1 MFSLLIII
9 PLCAL
14 THINSIELTLNYQN
28 ELLTLPIKVGTPPQ
42 DFDLLFDTT
51 TFHLWLPN
59 STLSKTFPNT
69 FSIIESS
76 SFEKDQDNKDVLQIV
91 GQKGTDVLDF
101 VDFYDESI
109 KADKKFH
116 LILIDT
122 TQGQEVVLHLF
133 DGTIGFAR
141 KYLGKMKQVKQSN
154 YVEANP
160 KFSIVQYLYN
170 SNIIDSKAFD
180 LRFISNNQAKL
191 TLGYYPGDSKETI
204 NYCTVNDTEV
214 TESLIP
220 LWLCK
225 SDYIS
230 FSEEKQKVFPN
241 ETIVIL
247 DSSIDYIQLASKT
260 ATEIFNVLDNA
271 LGLNCIRNVVTGLG
285 ISYFCP
291 GGINTNKV
299 PNFYIHI
306 AEGFDL
312 KITGKDLFKEY
323 MIDDKGKNLYGYRAN
338 IISNGKTNIMYL
350 GMNFI
355 KHYHI
360 VFDKEEYKI
369 GFGDYIGEEIFDYSK
384 KPSTNIPNETSIF
397 KWFCI
402 VIVLL
407 FIAVIGFWLYR
418 RSQLK
423 KRYRKGIVHKSHSDS
438 DNLIEP
444 IGKPMV
450 SV

>member
-1 MFSLLIII
+1 
-9 PLCAL
+9 
-14 THINSIELTLNYQN
+14 
-28 ELLTLPIKVGTPPQ
+28 
-42 DFDLLFDTT
+42 
-51 TFHLWLPN
+51 
-59 STLSKTFPNT
+59 
-69 FSIIESS
+69 
-76 SFEKDQDNKDVLQIV
+76 
-91 GQKGTDVLDF
+91 
-101 VDFYDESI
+101 
-109 KADKKFH
+109 
-116 LILIDT
+116 
-122 TQGQEVVLHLF
+122 
-133 DGTIGFAR
+133 
-141 KYLGKMKQVKQSN
+141 
-154 YVEANP
+154 
-160 KFSIVQYLYN
+160 
-170 SNIIDSKAFD
+170 
-180 LRFISNNQAKL
+180 
-191 TLGYYPGDSKETI
+191 
-204 NYCTVNDTEV
+204 
-214 TESLIP
+214 
-220 LWLCK
+220 
-225 SDYIS
+225 
-230 FSEEKQKVFPN
+230 
-241 ETIVIL
+241 
-247 DSSIDYIQLASKT
+247 
-260 ATEIFNVLDNA
+260 
-271 LGLNCIRNVVTGLG
+271 
-285 ISYFCP
+285 
-291 GGINTNKV
+291 
-299 PNFYIHI
+299 
-306 AEGFDL
+306 
-312 KITGKDLFKEY
+312 